1 MDHEYIL
8 FCTPEQPETSANRQ
22 FRCSWSGGRS
32 TMQASKGLRQ
42 RRPGAGFFPVRR
54 RSACLGC
61 RAAAGE
67 TARRGIRSI
76 ASLHARLPITG
87 LAHAA
92 LLSSRSQHA
101 RPLCRPE
108 GLRRIGRSRVAF
120 QPPAQGR
127 TGLVAVHGDR
137 QKLPTRNFADSGA
150 EPVEALRSAFFD
162 VLLQSCPDQDLLS
175 RRRRRHPRAA
185 GGSGIPTWPVRKT
198 GGVAGIVAPCCKKGV
213 LPAVRYAP
221 ITSFRKPEVP
231 FAPDRGSAHGCHAS
245 PRRC

>member
-1 MDHEYIL
+1 MDPEYIL

-127 TGLVAVHGDR
+127 TRLVAVHGDR
-137 QKLPTRNFADSGA
+137 QKLATRNFADSGA
-150 EPVEALRSAFFD
+150 EPVEALRSAFSTCCCNRVPTRIFLAD
-162 VLLQSCPDQDLLS
+162 EDADIRGLPEEAAYYLASSED
-175 RRRRRHPRAA
+175 RRRSRHRRTVLQKRGAA
-185 GGSGIPTWPVRKT
+185 RCPVRSDHEIPK
-198 GGVAGIVAPCCKKGV
+198 A
-213 LPAVRYAP
+213 
-221 ITSFRKPEVP
+221 
-231 FAPDRGSAHGCHAS
+231 
-245 PRRC
+245 